1 MARRDRTR
9 AWSAAPWQ
17 FFLAMFDT
25 AMALACIR
33 AILLAFQKAKNI
45 LINILKL
52 NRTFRKLIQLE
63 QELAQARTTIRFF
76 EDRNASMEASS

>member
-1 MARRDRTR
+1 MPPRDRTR
-9 AWSAAPWQ
+9 AWSGS
-17 FFLAMFDT
+17 FS

-52 NRTFRKLIQLE
+52 N
-63 QELAQARTTIRFF
+63 
-76 EDRNASMEASS
+76 